1 MARKVVLSICCG
13 AFFTASLASKAQT
26 FGDIGAVKQTR
37 TLTQGAEDP
46 AVSKW
51 LMTLPAD
58 EDSAERAR
66 ADARLSGQMLDA
78 NPIGGEVYHFS
89 RRTALTRRPARD
101 VTASIPRRENGT
113 AVWYRL
119 RGRTAN
125 AESAHPGAL
134 TAGRRTLPFGSRG
147 RVINRPA
154 VTTTPTRVSSRPSA
168 AVRTSAAVTPAP
180 TPAPA
185 PATPVQVGYAYQSQ
199 PRGQGYPQPPAT
211 DGPVITRR
219 SVSVT
224 TARCPWRVGSRLN
237 TSHTCTSLP

>member
-1 MARKVVLSICCG
+1 MARKAIVLSICCG

-26 FGDIGAVKQTR
+26 FGDVGALKQTR

-66 ADARLSGQMLDA
+66 ADAGLSGQMLDA
-78 NPIGGEVYHFS
+78 NPIGGEVYHFG

-101 VTASIPRRENGT
+101 VTASIPRRENRT
-113 AVWYRL
+113 AVRYRL

-125 AESAHPGAL
+125 AEIAHPGAL
-134 TAGRRTLPFGSRG
+134 TAGHRTLPFGSRV

-185 PATPVQVGYAYQSQ
+185 TPVQVGYAYQSQ

-211 DGPVITRR
+211 DGLVITRR

-224 TARCPWRVGSRLN
+224 TARCSWRVGSKLN